1 MTATDSADVSIW
13 RQFVRKLIGQ
23 LSAEEREL
31 LMRWAQQLLD
41 VRSANT
47 STREKIKQAAR
58 VAAQCKPILPVVKLI
73 GREVKRLGW
82 DDRGLPARVSL
93 SALLVGVTLFGW
105 AGSGIAAF
113 GGAIGVPLWIVFG
126 AGAGFAAIIIDEI
139 RRTKIPPKA
148 PPGKHDAV

>member
-1 MTATDSADVSIW
+1 MTATDKADVGIW

-23 LSAEEREL
+23 LNAEEREL

-58 VAAQCKPILPVVKLI
+58 VATQCKPILPVVKLI

-93 SALLVGVTLFGW
+93 SAVLVSVTLFGW

-113 GGAIGVPLWIVFG
+113 GGAIAVPLWIVFG
-126 AGAGFAAIIIDEI
+126 AGAGFAAIIIDEV
-139 RRTKIPPKA
+139 RRTKIPPKT